1 MSGICG
7 ICQHGAPLDRH
18 DVEPMLA
25 ALALPGEVDHELAS
39 SPSAC
44 FGVARRWP
52 FQQVATIDGL
62 AIAADAEIY
71 NRKELVSLVGDIE
84 RDAWQFPLAVLLAHL
99 YRLRGPS
106 FVKLLRGVFSLA
118 VWDEKEQ
125 RLLLAVDRLGVN
137 SLYWRK
143 EGGRVFF
150 ATRAGAVRAVQGL
163 AAEVDRAALMQYLLF
178 SSVPAPLTIYRGTH
192 RILPG
197 HVLLFDKGRLRESSY
212 WDIEYAECEDR
223 DENDWT
229 EEVRDGIRSSVHVY
243 LQDCE
248 AESTGAYLSGGTDS
262 SSVVAF
268 MSERFSPVNTF
279 SIFFEE
285 QRYSEIGYARITA
298 EHFRT
303 KHNELCLR
311 PSDAWDCIPQVTKY
325 YDEPFA
331 NSSAVGAY
339 LCARMARERGM
350 STLLAGDGGDELFA
364 GNSRYATDKYFAA
377 YHHIPA
383 WIRHGLIEPVTRV
396 MPRNESMWTLPKR
409 YVRRA
414 NIPNPTRIF
423 SYNVFLSEPAT
434 QIFEPDFLEEVPP
447 NSWMDVANGHFN
459 SAKAKSELNRLLY
472 LDVKMILADND
483 LRKVAG
489 TAELAGVRATFP
501 LLDYKLVE
509 LSAHIPSRLKLKGME
524 KRYIFKKAMKGVL
537 PDAILTKKKHGFGVP
552 VALWLS
558 QDKRFDVLVDD
569 LLSDSRTRQRGYFQP
584 AFLDRLR
591 ALSRGPDAHYYGEI
605 LWYLVALEL
614 WHREHLEA
622 SHRSVPVA

>member
-7 ICQHGAPLDRH
+7 ICQHGASIDKRDL
-18 DVEPMLA
+18 EPVLA
-25 ALALPGEVDHELAS
+25 ALVLPEEADQEFAAF
-39 SPSAC
+39 PSAC
-44 FGVARRWP
+44 LGVARRWP
-52 FQQVATIDGL
+52 FQQAATTNGL

-71 NRKELVSLVGDIE
+71 NRKELASLLGDMAG
-84 RDAWQFPLAVLLAHL
+84 DACQFPLAVLLAHL
-99 YRLRGPS
+99 YRKRGPT
-106 FVKLLRGVFSLA
+106 FVELLRGAFSIA
-118 VWDEKEQ
+118 VWDEREQ

-137 SLYWRK
+137 SLYWRE
-143 EGGRVFF
+143 EGARIFF
-150 ATRAGAVRAVQGL
+150 GTRAGAVRAVQGET
-163 AAEVDRAALMQYLLF
+163 AEVDRAALMQYLLF

-197 HVLLFDKGRLRESSY
+197 HVLLFDKDRVRESSY
-212 WDIEYAECEDR
+212 WDIEYAESEDR
-223 DENDWT
+223 DESRWA
-229 EEVRDGIRSSVHVY
+229 EEVREGIRSSVHVC
-243 LQDCE
+243 LQERE

-285 QRYSEIGYARITA
+285 QRYSEIGYARTTA

-311 PSDAWDCIPQVTKY
+311 PSDAWDCIPQVTRY

-331 NSSAVGAY
+331 NSSALGAY
-339 LCARMARERGM
+339 LCARMAREKGM
-350 STLLAGDGGDELFA
+350 SGLLAGDGGDELFA
-364 GNSRYATDKYFAA
+364 GNSRYATDRYFAA

-383 WIRHGLIEPVTRV
+383 WIRHGLVEPVTRA
-396 MPRNESMWTLPKR
+396 MPQSESVWTLPKR

-414 NIPNPTRIF
+414 NIANPTRIF

-447 NSWMDVANGHFN
+447 NTWMDVANGHFN
-459 SAKAKSELNRLLY
+459 SAKAKTELNRLLY

-489 TAELAGVRATFP
+489 TAELAGVRAIFP

-509 LSAHIPSRLKLKGME
+509 LSARIPSRLKLKGMK
-524 KRYIFKKAMKGVL
+524 KRYIFKKAMKGLL
-537 PDAILTKKKHGFGVP
+537 PNAILKKKKHGFGVP

-558 QDKRFDVLVDD
+558 QDKRFDLMVDD

-591 ALSRGPDAHYYGEI
+591 VLARGADAHYYGEI

-622 SHRSVPVA
+622 SQRSVRVG

>member
-1 MSGICG
+1 MSGIFG
-7 ICQHGAPLDRH
+7 ICQRGALIDKR

-25 ALALPGEVDHELAS
+25 ALVLPEEVDQEFAAF
-39 SPSAC
+39 PSVC
-44 FGVARRWP
+44 LGVARRWP
-52 FQQVATIDGL
+52 FQQAVAIDGL

-71 NRKELVSLVGDIE
+71 NRKELASLLGDTPG
-84 RDAWQFPLAVLLAHL
+84 DASQFPLAVLLAHL
-99 YRLRGPS
+99 YRKCGPA
-106 FVKLLRGVFSLA
+106 FVELLRGAFSIA

-137 SLYWRK
+137 SLYWR
-143 EGGRVFF
+143 EERGRIFF
-150 ATRAGAVRAVQGL
+150 GARVGAVRAVQGESV
-163 AAEVDRAALMQYLLF
+163 EVDRAALMQYLLF
-178 SSVPAPLTIYRGTH
+178 SSVPAPLTIYQGTH

-197 HVLLFDKGRLRESSY
+197 HFLLFDGNRVRESSY
-212 WDIEYAECEDR
+212 WDIEYIESNDR
-223 DENDWT
+223 DEGRWA
-229 EEVRDGIRSSVHVY
+229 EEVREGIRSSVGAY
-243 LQDCE
+243 LQERE

-285 QRYSEIGYARITA
+285 QRYSEIGYARLIA

-311 PSDAWDCIPQVTKY
+311 PSDAWDCIPQITRY

-331 NSSAVGAY
+331 NSSAIGAY
-339 LCARMARERGM
+339 LCARMAREKGM
-350 STLLAGDGGDELFA
+350 TALFAGDGGDELFA
-364 GNSRYATDKYFAA
+364 GNSRYATDRYFAA

-383 WIRHGLIEPVTRV
+383 WIRHGLVEPVTRA
-396 MPRNESMWTLPKR
+396 MPQNERAWTLPKR

-414 NIPNPTRIF
+414 NIPNPTRMF
-423 SYNVFLSEPAT
+423 SYNVFLSEPPT

-447 NSWMDVANGHFN
+447 SSWMDVANGHFN
-459 SAKAKSELNRLLY
+459 VARAKAELNRLLY

-489 TAELAGVRATFP
+489 TAELAGVRAIFP

-509 LSAHIPSRLKLKGME
+509 LSARIPSRLKLKGMK
-524 KRYIFKKAMKGVL
+524 KRYIFKKAMKGLL
-537 PDAILTKKKHGFGVP
+537 PNAILTKRKHGFGVP

-558 QDKRFDVLVDD
+558 QDKRFDLMVDD

-584 AFLDRLR
+584 AFLDRMR
-591 ALSRGPDAHYYGEI
+591 VLSRGPEAHYYGEI

-622 SHRSVPVA
+622 SRRSVPVG